1 MKGKLGRKKHL
12 EKLELDLKTIEL
24 EVLELDRTLSQ
35 LKHDYKQVEL
45 INKEG
50 ELNAAR
56 KEESSLLQSLAQM
69 STKVQHF
76 NDLKSNL
83 RSELQVMI

>member
-1 MKGKLGRKKHL
+1 MDCLKAKTWSQETSGKL
-12 EKLELDLKTIEL
+12 ESDLKTIEL

-35 LKHDYKQVEL
+35 LKQDYKQIEL

-50 ELNAAR
+50 ELNISR
-56 KEESSLLQSLAQM
+56 KEESTLLQSLAQM

-76 NDLKSNL
+76 NDLKNNL
-83 RSELQVMI
+83 KSA